1 MAEPAESV
9 RHVAERIQQA
19 GLSSATLIIL
29 DILSPLDM
37 VSSQLVAAVRP
48 FVAGSSAEPLFSQ
61 FATST
66 TWAELRRL
74 LADAQ

>member
-1 MAEPAESV
+1 MTEPAEPV

-19 GLSSATLIIL
+19 GLGSATLILL

-37 VSSQLVAAVRP
+37 ISSQLVATVRP
-48 FVAGSSAEPLFSQ
+48 FVAESSAEPLFSQ

-66 TWAELRRL
+66 AWAELRRL